1 MQEKIQVLG
10 VELDNCSAK
19 ESLKFVVE
27 CLKEERMNVVEMVS
41 MNTLAQFQQLEESV
55 NMFEAFDLVLPSD
68 RGILQAAGVEEERR
82 LKEVDDLLFI
92 KMVMRYLQKN
102 HVSVFLLSETEASR
116 QQLEEYIEEEYG
128 NLKIVQSMSLEEK
141 GSSDDMILNYVNG
154 AEVECVLSTVP
165 SPIEEHFVFRN
176 MSIINARIW
185 LGFGPLIREI
195 NREKKGW
202 QKLKELISRRILKKE
217 VEMHK
222 KKTDIVNNDISQ

>member
-68 RGILQAAGVEEERR
+68 RGILQAAGDEEERR